1 MDNTRYK
8 LFEKEKKNI
17 KMRKTKWKQ
26 HLFCIMSI
34 SKRWK
39 RTSEREKKKRERTL
53 LYVAIGPECQ
63 LLTTLNIHASYDILE
78 HKSLRMRG

>member
-1 MDNTRYK
+1 MKTTFILYRVNLEK
-8 LFEKEKKNI
+8 KEKN
-17 KMRKTKWKQ
+17 
-26 HLFCIMSI
+26 
-34 SKRWK
+34 RWK
-39 RTSEREKKKRERTL
+39 REKKKEKKASTL

>member
-1 MDNTRYK
+1 MKTTFILYRVNLEK
-8 LFEKEKKNI
+8 KEKN
-17 KMRKTKWKQ
+17 
-26 HLFCIMSI
+26 
-34 SKRWK
+34 RWK
-39 RTSEREKKKRERTL
+39 REKKKREKKASTL

>member
-1 MDNTRYK
+1 MKTAFILYHVN
-8 LFEKEKKNI
+8 LEKMKKN
-17 KMRKTKWKQ
+17 KRK
-26 HLFCIMSI
+26 
-34 SKRWK
+34 R
-39 RTSEREKKKRERTL
+39 KKKREKTL

>member
-1 MDNTRYK
+1 M
-8 LFEKEKKNI
+8 KEKK
-17 KMRKTKWKQ
+17 KKKK
-26 HLFCIMSI
+26 
-34 SKRWK
+34 K
-39 RTSEREKKKRERTL
+39 KKKREKKASTL